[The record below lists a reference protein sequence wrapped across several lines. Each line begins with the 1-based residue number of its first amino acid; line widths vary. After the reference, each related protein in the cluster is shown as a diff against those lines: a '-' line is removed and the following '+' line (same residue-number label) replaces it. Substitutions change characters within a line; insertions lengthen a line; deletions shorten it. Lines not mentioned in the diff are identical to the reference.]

1 MQGHGAAPIG
11 RHDNDCRGSCPC
23 ATIPY
28 MEWECWGNFSQVQGT
43 RPHATN
49 ALSTAALCFLWARAR
64 ALCRTHGHKNGCRG
78 NHPRATDKSLK
89 KEGNFILT
97 AGVLTLMQRRHHKD
111 FFELSRSQGEGTGP
125 HARRAT
131 QPFCSWTLGLT
142 DIINPNSTSGQEEG
156 EAAQFFAPI
165 AFDGAIA
172 AGEKDRRNACNYSDL
187 PRSRR
192 TKKG

>member
-1 MQGHGAAPIG
+1 M
-11 RHDNDCRGSCPC
+11 
-23 ATIPY
+23 
-28 MEWECWGNFSQVQGT
+28 QGT

-49 ALSTAALCFLWARAR
+49 ALSAAALCFLRAR
-64 ALCRTHGHKNGCRG
+64 VMELCRKHSHDNGCRG
-78 NHPRATDKSLK
+78 ARPRATNKSLK
-89 KEGNFILT
+89 KEGNFILN
-97 AGVLTLMQRRHHKD
+97 AGVLTLMQRRHDKD

-142 DIINPNSTSGQEEG
+142 DVMNPNSTSGQEGG

-165 AFDGAIA
+165 AFDGAIT
-172 AGEKDRRNACNYSDL
+172 AGEKDRRNVCNYSDL

-192 TKKG
+192 MKTG